1 MASQL
6 MPALLHPIM
15 VLDSMEMLDAKPW
28 VMPYQMLM
36 QSLVASC
43 QIEDGFLLLQQ
54 VDTGLLSQS
63 VEDCYPVFRMILQA
77 CGLVGDF
84 DGASR
89 LQAAVDQLG
98 LKACLCIA
106 AALVQGSMQC
116 WESAANIDGAW
127 DVWQLWFELHQKMR
141 YVSQLQ
147 VLPWGFIQY
156 GTSRWPEGLLQIHA
170 RKKAS
175 FALCLRPLG

>member
-6 MPALLHPIM
+6 VPALLHPII
-15 VLDSMEMLDAKPW
+15 VLDSMETQDAKPW

-63 VEDCYPVFRMILQA
+63 VEDCYPLFRMILQA
-77 CGLVGDF
+77 CRLAEDF

-106 AALVQGSMQC
+106 TSLV
-116 WESAANIDGAW
+116 
-127 DVWQLWFELHQKMR
+127 
-141 YVSQLQ
+141 
-147 VLPWGFIQY
+147 
-156 GTSRWPEGLLQIHA
+156 
-170 RKKAS
+170 
-175 FALCLRPLG
+175 